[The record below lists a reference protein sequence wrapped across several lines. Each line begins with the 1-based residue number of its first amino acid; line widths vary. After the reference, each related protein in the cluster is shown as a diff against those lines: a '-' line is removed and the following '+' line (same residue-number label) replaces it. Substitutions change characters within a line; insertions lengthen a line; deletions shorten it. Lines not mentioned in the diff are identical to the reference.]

1 MCGAHKAAKC
11 VEDGNRRQ
19 GHLAVRSR
27 ISDGPTVRRP
37 GRDPFVPDSGLV
49 EEPAR
54 DPVAEAARRRPD
66 RPALIAGDARITWS
80 ELDTRV
86 SAAARWI
93 ASRTAPGDRVAL
105 LLGNTVDFAAVYFGV
120 LRAGRVAVPLNPGYT
135 ADERDFAITDSG
147 ATLTVDGPLPAE
159 AGVPTS
165 ERGASAA
172 GQGAS
177 PAAGAAGSPL
187 ADGGG
192 AHGVPKNDDLA
203 VLLYTSGTSGRPKG
217 AMLTHAALAANH
229 DQLDRIEPPVVG
241 PDDVVLLAVPFFHAY
256 GLNTGLGSVA
266 HHAATGV
273 LVERFDPAESLE
285 LIAQHAVTVTVG
297 VPGMYQSWTALPEA
311 GAALTGLRT
320 AVCGAA
326 PLEGAVAARFRAL
339 TGRAILIGYGLT
351 ETAPVLTTTAVSDR
365 DKRGS
370 IGRPLPGVELLLRT
384 ASGAE
389 LWRDGTASIDEDL
402 EVAESAGTDPG
413 EIVVRGPNLFAGYW
427 PDGRDGPDRDGWW
440 PTGDIAYADGD
451 GDLVLVDRIGEL
463 ILVNGFNVYPAEIE
477 RVLSAHPRVT
487 AVAVVGVPDAATG
500 RRPHAYVVVTGDP
513 PPTVTELQVHCAAR
527 LARFKLPGVEVVA
540 ELPRTAIGKVRK
552 RDL

>member
-1 MCGAHKAAKC
+1 M
-11 VEDGNRRQ
+11 
-19 GHLAVRSR
+19 
-27 ISDGPTVRRP
+27 
-37 GRDPFVPDSGLV
+37 
-49 EEPAR
+49 EETAR
-54 DPVAEAARRRPD
+54 DAVAEAAGSRPGH
-66 RPALIAGDARITWS
+66 PALIAGDTVVTWS

-93 ASRTAPGDRVAL
+93 ASRTEPGDRVAL
-105 LLGNTVDFAAVYFGV
+105 LLGNTVDFAVAYFGV

-135 ADERDFAITDSG
+135 ADERDHAITDSG
-147 ATLTVDGPLPAE
+147 AVLVVDGPPGSVETGALA
-159 AGVPTS
+159 VP
-165 ERGASAA
+165 R
-172 GQGAS
+172 
-177 PAAGAAGSPL
+177 
-187 ADGGG
+187 
-192 AHGVPKNDDLA
+192 KNDLA

-256 GLNTGLGSVA
+256 GLNTGLGIVA

-273 LVERFDPAESLE
+273 LAERFEPEGSLG
-285 LIAQHAVTVTVG
+285 LIARHGVTVTVG
-297 VPGMYQSWTALPEA
+297 VPGMYQAWTAVPSAGEA
-311 GAALTGLRT
+311 LSGVRT

-326 PLEGAVAARFRAL
+326 PLDTGVAARFRKM

-365 DKRGS
+365 DKSGS

-384 ASGAE
+384 TAGAE
-389 LWRDGTASIDEDL
+389 LWRDGTASVDEDL
-402 EVAESAGTDPG
+402 EFAESAGTDPG

-427 PDGRDGPDRDGWW
+427 PDGSGGPDSDGWW
-440 PTGDIAYADGD
+440 ATGDIAYADGD

-463 ILVNGFNVYPAEIE
+463 IMVNGFNVYPAEIE
-477 RVLSAHPRVT
+477 RVLLAHPRVT
-487 AVAVVGVPDAATG
+487 GVAVVGVPDTTTG
-500 RRPHAYVVVTGDP
+500 QRPYAYVTVSGDP
-513 PPTVTELQVHCAAR
+513 SPTATELQVHCAAR
-527 LARFKLPGVEVVA
+527 LARFKLPGVELVD

>member
-1 MCGAHKAAKC
+1 
-11 VEDGNRRQ
+11 
-19 GHLAVRSR
+19 
-27 ISDGPTVRRP
+27 
-37 GRDPFVPDSGLV
+37 VPDSGLV

-54 DPVAEAARRRPD
+54 DPVAEAAGRRPD
-66 RPALIAGDARITWS
+66 RPALIAGDAVVTWA

-86 SAAARWI
+86 SATARWI

-105 LLGNTVDFAAVYFGV
+105 LLGNTVEFAVVYFGT

-135 ADERDFAITDSG
+135 AEEREHAITDSG
-147 ATLTVDGPLPAE
+147 AALIVDGPPDTAETGDTPA
-159 AGVPTS
+159 
-165 ERGASAA
+165 
-172 GQGAS
+172 
-177 PAAGAAGSPL
+177 
-187 ADGGG
+187 
-192 AHGVPKNDDLA
+192 VPKSNDLA

-229 DQLDRIEPPVVG
+229 DQLDRIDPPVVG

-273 LVERFDPAESLE
+273 LAERFDPADSLE
-285 LIAQHAVTVTVG
+285 LIARHSVTVAVG
-297 VPGMYQSWTALPEA
+297 VPGMYQAWLGLP
-311 GAALTGLRT
+311 GAAEALRGVRT

-326 PLEGAVAARFRAL
+326 PLDTGVATRFREL
-339 TGRAILIGYGLT
+339 TGRAVLIGYGLT

-384 ASGAE
+384 SSGSE
-389 LWRDGTASIDEDL
+389 LWRDGTASVDEDL

-413 EIVVRGPNLFAGYW
+413 EIVVRGPNLFIGYW
-427 PDGRDGPDRDGWW
+427 PDGREGPGPDGWW
-440 PTGDIAYADGD
+440 PTGDVAYADGD

-477 RVLSAHPRVT
+477 RVLMAHPRVT
-487 AVAVVGVPDAATG
+487 GVAVVGVPDTVTG
-500 RRPHAYVVVTGDP
+500 QRPHAYVTVTGDP
-513 PPTVTELQVHCAAR
+513 APTPTELQVHCATR
-527 LARFKLPGVEVVA
+527 LARFKLPGVELVA
-540 ELPRTAIGKVRK
+540 ELPRTVIGKVRK

>member
-1 MCGAHKAAKC
+1 
-11 VEDGNRRQ
+11 
-19 GHLAVRSR
+19 
-27 ISDGPTVRRP
+27 
-37 GRDPFVPDSGLV
+37 VPDSGLV
-49 EEPAR
+49 EEPRIAPAR
-54 DPVAEAARRRPD
+54 DMVAEAAARRPD
-66 RPALIAGDARITWS
+66 TPALIAGDTVVRWS
-80 ELDTRV
+80 ELDSQVT
-86 SAAARWI
+86 AAARWV
-93 ASRTAPGDRVAL
+93 AARTAPGDRVAL

-147 ATLTVDGPLPAE
+147 AALTVDGPLPAE
-159 AGVPTS
+159 H
-165 ERGASAA
+165 GAPPDE
-172 GQGAS
+172 GPG
-177 PAAGAAGSPL
+177 GSPL

-192 AHGVPKNDDLA
+192 SHGVPKNDDLA
-203 VLLYTSGTSGRPKG
+203 VMLYTSGTSGRPKG

-285 LIAQHAVTVTVG
+285 LIARHAVTVTVG
-297 VPGMYQSWTALPEA
+297 VPGMYQSWIALPEA
-311 GAALTGLRT
+311 GAALTGVRT

-326 PLEGAVAARFRAL
+326 PLEERVAARFRAL

-389 LWRDGTASIDEDL
+389 LWRDGTTAVDEDL

-413 EIVVRGPNLFAGYW
+413 EIVVRGRNVFGGYW
-427 PDGRDGPDRDGWW
+427 PDGRDGPGADGWW

-477 RVLSAHPRVT
+477 RVLMAHPRVT
-487 AVAVVGVPDAATG
+487 GVAVVGVPDSTTG
-500 RRPHAYVVVTGDP
+500 QRPHAYVTVTGDP
-513 PPTVTELQVHCAAR
+513 PPTATALQVHCAAR
-527 LARFKLPGVEVVA
+527 LARFKLPGVELVG

>member
-1 MCGAHKAAKC
+1 M
-11 VEDGNRRQ
+11 
-19 GHLAVRSR
+19 
-27 ISDGPTVRRP
+27 
-37 GRDPFVPDSGLV
+37 PDSGLV
-49 EEPAR
+49 EETAR
-54 DPVAEAARRRPD
+54 DAVAEAARRRPGH
-66 RPALIAGDARITWS
+66 PALIAGDTVVTWS

-105 LLGNTVDFAAVYFGV
+105 VLGNTVDFAVAYFGV

-135 ADERDFAITDSG
+135 ADERDHAITDSG
-147 ATLTVDGPLPAE
+147 ASLVVDGPP
-159 AGVPTS
+159 
-165 ERGASAA
+165 GADET
-172 GQGAS
+172 
-177 PAAGAAGSPL
+177 GAAP
-187 ADGGG
+187 A
-192 AHGVPKNDDLA
+192 VPKSNDLA

-241 PDDVVLLAVPFFHAY
+241 PDDVLLLAVPFFHAY

-273 LVERFDPAESLE
+273 LAERFEPEATLD
-285 LIAQHAVTVTVG
+285 LITRHGVTVTVG
-297 VPGMYQSWTALPEA
+297 VPGMYQAWTAVPSA
-311 GAALTGLRT
+311 GTALSGVRT

-326 PLEGAVAARFRAL
+326 PLDTGVAARFRKL

-365 DKRGS
+365 DKSGS

-384 ASGAE
+384 AAGAE

-413 EIVVRGPNLFAGYW
+413 EIVVRGANLFAGYW
-427 PDGRDGPDRDGWW
+427 PDGRDGPDPDGWW

-477 RVLSAHPRVT
+477 RVLMAHPRVT
-487 AVAVVGVPDAATG
+487 GVAVVGVPDIATG
-500 RRPHAYVVVTGDP
+500 QRPYAYVTVSGDP
-513 PPTVTELQVHCAAR
+513 SPTATELQVHCAAR
-527 LARFKLPGVEVVA
+527 LARFKLPGVELVE
-540 ELPRTAIGKVRK
+540 ELPRNVIGKVRK